1 MLAGISFSCYVGKN
15 VYLCNVKHP
24 EVRKGEGWATG
35 HIDKTL

>member
-1 MLAGISFSCYVGKN
+1 MLAGIS